1 MTTMIAALKQAFER
15 AAQQSEEEQTAL
27 AALIMRTLDDDA
39 KWEALLA
46 DPLTPQALDRL
57 AADAIAEDDAGLTE
71 EITGDGFLS

>member
-1 MTTMIAALKQAFER
+1 MSTMIAALKLTFER
-15 AAQQSEEEQTAL
+15 AAQQSEEEQTVL
-27 AALIMRTLDDDA
+27 AALIIQALDDDA

-57 AADAIAEDDAGLTE
+57 AAGDIAEDDASLTE

>member
-1 MTTMIAALKQAFER
+1 MATMIAALKQAFER
-15 AAQQSEEEQTAL
+15 AAQQSEEEQTVL

-57 AADAIAEDDAGLTE
+57 AAEAIAEDDAGLTE